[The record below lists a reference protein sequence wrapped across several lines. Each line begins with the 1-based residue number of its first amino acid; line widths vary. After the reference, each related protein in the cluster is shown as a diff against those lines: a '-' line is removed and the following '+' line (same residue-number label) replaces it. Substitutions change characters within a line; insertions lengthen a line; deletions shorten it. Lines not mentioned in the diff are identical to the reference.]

1 MFKNIVE
8 IEVKGAVC
16 VENVLIINMKERISK
31 NLSLRLYAEDL
42 FKDIEL
48 YSQNNIVLNFN
59 GVEFASR
66 SFTQEFLYRIQR
78 CSKQIELISQS
89 SEVKKMF
96 EIVKSPREKT
106 TLAYY
111 NPDRVIQLTL

>member
-1 MFKNIVE
+1 M
-8 IEVKGAVC
+8 
-16 VENVLIINMKERISK
+16 ENVLIINIKEHISK

-42 FKDIEL
+42 FKNIEL
-48 YSQNNIVLNFN
+48 YAQNNIALDFK

-66 SFTQEFLYRIQR
+66 SFTQEFLYRMQR
-78 CSKQIELISQS
+78 CSKKIELINQS
-89 SEVKKMF
+89 SEIKKMF

-106 TLAYY
+106 ILAHY